1 MINDDANQIIENLY
15 TAVLVIDNDLQLT
28 KMNTA
33 AENLLSMSSRKV
45 SGMKLD
51 QILPESQRFIDTIK
65 RSLDSKIPYTERGIT
80 LPLPNEKNITIDCA
94 VTPLMDNDQCH
105 GVIVEM
111 IDIHDHL
118 RLVREVGLLQL
129 HNAARESLR
138 GIAHEIKNPL
148 GGLRGAAQLLE
159 RELDDDELTEY
170 TRIIINEAD
179 RLTNLVDRLVT
190 PNTQINV
197 STVNVHEILEYVLNL
212 IEAESESPLQVE
224 RFYDPSLPVL
234 EADREQLIQAF
245 LNILRN
251 AVQAIAHGGHIW
263 LNTRI
268 KRMCTIRQEL
278 YKLAAQIEIVDDGP
292 GVPQEII
299 DSMFYPMVTGRAD
312 GTGLGLSIAQSLV
325 QSHRGIIEY
334 ERDDTKSIFRITL
347 PIGTNND

>member
-80 LPLPNEKNITIDCA
+80 LPLPYEKNITIDCA

-190 PNTQINV
+190 PNPQINV

-347 PIGTNND
+347 PIGSNND

>member
-15 TAVLVIDNDLQLT
+15 TAVLVIDNDLHLI

-45 SGMKLD
+45 SGTKLD
-51 QILPESQRFIDTIK
+51 QILPEAQQIIETIQ
-65 RSLDSKIPYTERGIT
+65 RSLDTKTPYTERSIT
-80 LPLPNEKNITIDCA
+80 ISLPNEKNITVDCA
-94 VTPLMDNDQCH
+94 VTPLMDEEQCN
-105 GVIVEM
+105 GAIIEM
-111 IDIHDHL
+111 IDTHDHA
-118 RLVREVGLLQL
+118 RLMREISLLQL

-138 GIAHEIKNPL
+138 GMAHEIKNPL

-159 RELDDDELTEY
+159 RELNDSELTEY

-190 PNTQINV
+190 PNAQINI
-197 STVNVHEILEYVLNL
+197 TMVNVHEILEYVLNL
-212 IEAESESPLQVE
+212 VEAESESPLQVE
-224 RFYDPSLPVL
+224 RFYDPSLPAL
-234 EADREQLIQAF
+234 EADREQLIQAL

-251 AVQAIAHGGHIW
+251 AVQAIPAGGHIW

-268 KRMCTIRQEL
+268 KRLCTIRQEF
-278 YKLAAQIEIVDDGP
+278 YKLAVQIEIVDDGP
-292 GVPQEII
+292 GVPAEII
-299 DSMFYPMVTGRAD
+299 DGMFYPMVTGRAD
-312 GTGLGLSIAQSLV
+312 GTGLGLSISQSLV

>member
-15 TAVLVIDNDLQLT
+15 TAVLVIDNELHLL
-28 KMNTA
+28 KMNPA

-51 QILPESQRFIDTIK
+51 QILPEAQQFIETLN
-65 RSLDSKIPYTERGIT
+65 RSLDTKIPYTERGIT
-80 LPLPNEKNITIDCA
+80 LSLPYEKKVTVDCA
-94 VTPLMDNDQCH
+94 VTPLMDNDQCD

-111 IDIHDHL
+111 IDTHDHA
-118 RLVREVGLLQL
+118 RLQRELSLLQL

-138 GIAHEIKNPL
+138 GMAHEIKNPL

-159 RELDDDELTEY
+159 RELNDSELTEY
-170 TRIIINEAD
+170 TSIIINEAD
-179 RLTNLVDRLVT
+179 RLRNLIDRLVT
-190 PNTQINV
+190 PDAQIYIT
-197 STVNVHEILEYVLNL
+197 TVNVHEILEYVVNL
-212 IEAESESPLQVE
+212 VEAESESSLQVE

-234 EADREQLIQAF
+234 EADREQLIQAL
-245 LNILRN
+245 LNIIRN
-251 AVQAIAHGGHIW
+251 AVQAIAPGGHIW

-268 KRMCTIRQEL
+268 KRMCTIRQEF
-278 YKLAAQIEIVDDGP
+278 YKLAVQIEIVDDGP
-292 GVPQEII
+292 GVPSEIM
-299 DSMFYPMVTGRAD
+299 DGMFYPMVTGRAE
-312 GTGLGLSIAQSLV
+312 GSGLGLSIAQSLV